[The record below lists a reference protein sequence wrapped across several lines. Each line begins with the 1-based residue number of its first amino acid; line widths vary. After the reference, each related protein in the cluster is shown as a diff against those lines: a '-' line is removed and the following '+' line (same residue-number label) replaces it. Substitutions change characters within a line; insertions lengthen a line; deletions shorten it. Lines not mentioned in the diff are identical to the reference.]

1 MKAEGEAAAVA
12 GRTAAVCVAA
22 VCAGVNDAKHTSATA
37 TALVKQ
43 LGDPATLTEKDLP
56 ALFCLGELGKAAD
69 LSAVAG
75 IEAAL
80 LGALDAPGE
89 ELKSAASVALGGVA
103 TGGRAKFLPIIL
115 GHAANESHK
124 HQYSLFLSLRE
135 VIRAGGGGDE
145 EDEQRRMLE
154 ILFANAGSEEEGVRN
169 VVAECL
175 GMLAVGDAA
184 SLAPR
189 LAEKVSAENDARTR
203 ATSVL
208 AMKYA
213 ALALG
218 HSSDDSSALPVFAE
232 VLPKFV
238 GSIPL
243 RDEDRDVRRAA
254 VQTLSAAAHASPELA
269 RPILA
274 DALPAVFE
282 QTVID
287 KSSVRVV
294 DLGPFKHTVDDGLEL
309 RKAAFECCDTLLDAC
324 LPADSLANGGES
336 VSGCTSGYVAA
347 LVTGLGDHYDVKMVS
362 HALLAK
368 LATRP
373 GASAVLLQRLKEL
386 VDPMGKTLTAK
397 LKGDAVKQEIDRN
410 EDLVRSCLRAVDACE
425 AHLAGASNDPAF
437 AEFIAKTV
445 NGERTAA
452 KYAAI
457 KAEAKAADKE

>member
-1 MKAEGEAAAVA
+1 MTDHDNPEDAS
-12 GRTAAVCVAA
+12 RT
-22 VCAGVNDAKHTSATA
+22 
-37 TALVKQ
+37 
-43 LGDPATLTEKDLP
+43 
-56 ALFCLGELGKAAD
+56 
-69 LSAVAG
+69 
-75 IEAAL
+75 
-80 LGALDAPGE
+80 
-89 ELKSAASVALGGVA
+89 
-103 TGGRAKFLPIIL
+103 
-115 GHAANESHK
+115 
-124 HQYSLFLSLRE
+124 
-135 VIRAGGGGDE
+135 
-145 EDEQRRMLE
+145 LE

-175 GMLAVGDAA
+175 GLLAVGDAS

-189 LAEKVSAENDARTR
+189 LAEKVSSGDARTR

-208 AMKYA
+208 AMKYS
-213 ALALG
+213 ALALA
-218 HSSDDSSALPVFAE
+218 DDDAAAVAVFAE
-232 VLPKFV
+232 VLPAFV

-254 VQTLSAAAHASPELA
+254 VQTLSAAAHARPALA

-336 VSGCTSGYVAA
+336 VSGCASGYVAA

-386 VDPMGKTLTAK
+386 VEPMGKTLTAK